1 MKLHVRSM
9 PHLEELLDR
18 FLAFGQT
25 TSSFVVASPVPLRP
39 LRVEA
44 LLAD

>member
-1 MKLHVRSM
+1 MRLHVRSM
-9 PHLEELLDR
+9 GHLEELLDR

-39 LRVEA
+39 LA
-44 LLAD
+44 LPDAGE

>member
-9 PHLEELLDR
+9 RHLEELLDR

-25 TSSFVVASPVPLRP
+25 TSSFVVGTPVPPRSLRID
-39 LRVEA
+39 A
-44 LLAD
+44 TYDG